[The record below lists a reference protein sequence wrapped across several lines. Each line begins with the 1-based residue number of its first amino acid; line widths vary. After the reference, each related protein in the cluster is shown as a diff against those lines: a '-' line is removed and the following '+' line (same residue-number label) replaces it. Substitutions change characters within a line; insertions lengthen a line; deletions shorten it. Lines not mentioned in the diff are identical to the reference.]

1 MIKMKNIV
9 LFIAHF
15 INQNTIKRYQ
25 RLCKELNKKE
35 YDVVWIITLGDKVD
49 LNLPSDIVSIHY
61 HPSDLYLLNYKPITS
76 YLVPGSCHFL
86 PLRFYIDNPEYHHYW
101 FIEYDVEFT
110 GKWDVL
116 MNDCDTNLDGYD
128 FLSCHIERFDETNK
142 DWGWWHHCNDS
153 GYPLTECIKG
163 FNPICRYSNK
173 ALDCLNKYLKQGYS
187 AHSEVMLTT
196 CLYHHGFKVGDI
208 GGTGEFTLD
217 GYRNKYYVQG
227 IGVNNG
233 TMRWRPLY
241 TMEEIEALG
250 TKNKLFHPIK

>member
-1 MIKMKNIV
+1 MIKTKSVVLLSTHIV
-9 LFIAHF
+9 NEYVIQKYRKL
-15 INQNTIKRYQ
+15 NSD
-25 RLCKELNKKE
+25 LNKK
-35 YDVVWIITLGDKVD
+35 YDIILL
-49 LNLPSDIVSIHY
+49 LNLDEGCEWNVPDDISCFITNSENINKLGY
-61 HPSDLYLLNYKPITS
+61 EPIQDTLL
-76 YLVPGSCHFL
+76 PGSCHF
-86 PLRFYIDNPEYHHYW
+86 PVLRFFLDNPEYHHYW

-196 CLYHHGFKVGDI
+196 CLYHHGFKIGDI
-208 GGTGEFTLD
+208 GGTGEFTPH

-227 IGVNNG
+227 RGVNNG